1 MKDLLTQFLLADLA
15 AITNSIIWLF
25 LILLFVFQGW
35 IVAQITVF
43 FDNAMDYGHIFD
55 FIRVKKAKEAAAK
68 LEPEVSKSWNEHFER
83 LTKLSNFGERMQQI
97 STHYFSLAT
106 KDKKFLLWICPNC
119 MSARINLLL
128 FVVGS
133 LNYCVFANKIN
144 ILILFVYFLVSIA
157 STVYYINKE

>member
-1 MKDLLTQFLLADLA
+1 MKDLLTQFLIADLA
-15 AITNSIIWLF
+15 AIFNSLNWF
-25 LILLFVFQGW
+25 FAILLFLFQGW
-35 IVAQITVF
+35 IVAQLTAF

-55 FIRVKKAKEAAAK
+55 FVRENKAKQAAAK
-68 LEPEVSKSWNEHFER
+68 LKPEVSKSWNEHFE
-83 LTKLSNFGERMQQI
+83 KLKEIPQFGERMQSI

-106 KDKKFLLWICPNC
+106 KDKSFLLWICQNC

-133 LNYCVFANKIN
+133 LVYCVFAAKIN
-144 ILILFVYFLVSIA
+144 LLILFAYFLVSVS